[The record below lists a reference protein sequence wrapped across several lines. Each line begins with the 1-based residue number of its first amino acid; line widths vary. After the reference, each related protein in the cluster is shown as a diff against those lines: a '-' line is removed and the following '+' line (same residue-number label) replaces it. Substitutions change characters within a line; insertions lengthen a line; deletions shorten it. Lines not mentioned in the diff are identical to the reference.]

1 MIFQNSQIEVR
12 HLPSIDEIQFQ
23 RLDPAHVKVKYI
35 ANTIFFLI
43 MLAVVIYLTYSY
55 PFISEHPRLKY
66 GLFIFVGVWALIAF
80 VLTKMGY
87 DIEGYALR
95 EKDIVHIKGV
105 INRKQTAIP
114 FNRVQHCE
122 IKAGPIQR
130 YFKLK
135 TLEVYTAGGHSSDL
149 SIDGLRGDD
158 AQVLKDFII
167 KTTGQEQYGEEE

>member
-1 MIFQNSQIEVR
+1 MIFENSQIDVR
-12 HLPSIDEIQFQ
+12 QLPSIDEIIYQ

-35 ANTIFFLI
+35 GNVIFFLI
-43 MLAVVIYLTYSY
+43 MLGGIIYLRNQ
-55 PFISEHPRLKY
+55 PLISDHPRLAN
-66 GLFIFVGVWALIAF
+66 GLLIFWGLWMILSF

-95 EKDIVHIKGV
+95 SKDIVHIKGV

-130 YFKLK
+130 FFKLK

-158 AQVLKDFII
+158 AQVLKNYII
-167 KTTGQEQYGEEE
+167 KTTGQIQHDEEE

>member
-1 MIFQNSQIEVR
+1 MIFQNSQIDVS

-35 ANTIFFLI
+35 ANSIFFLI
-43 MLAVVIYLTYSY
+43 MLAAVIYLRFQ
-55 PFISEHPRLKY
+55 PLVSEHPRLAN
-66 GLFIFVGVWALIAF
+66 GLLVVVGVWALIAF

-87 DIEGYALR
+87 NIEGYALR

-130 YFKLK
+130 FFKLK

-167 KTTGQEQYGEEE
+167 KTTGQEQYDEEE